1 MGVIVVTADSRRER
15 ERGSVGFL
23 FQGLRKWKNRVGGSL
38 CPLYN
43 LFYGQFPK
51 MPFHLLLI
59 LVILHNYLSLISRVI
74 SP

>member
-1 MGVIVVTADSRRER
+1 MEVIVVAADSRRER

-23 FQGLRKWKNRVGGSL
+23 FQGFRKWKNRVGESL

-51 MPFHLLLI
+51 CPST
-59 LVILHNYLSLISRVI
+59 YY
-74 SP
+74 